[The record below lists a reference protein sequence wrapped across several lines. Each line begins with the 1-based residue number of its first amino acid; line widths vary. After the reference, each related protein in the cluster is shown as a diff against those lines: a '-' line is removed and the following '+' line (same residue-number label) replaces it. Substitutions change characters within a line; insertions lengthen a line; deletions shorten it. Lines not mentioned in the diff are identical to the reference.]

1 MVLAA
6 KDILEK
12 EFLSLPGNKT
22 LFEAAQQ
29 MKTNRRGFVIV
40 MNNQGQPSGIVTE
53 WDVLSKVVAEAKDPR
68 SVKLEELM
76 TKDLIT
82 IKPNMGIDELSLFMS
97 TKGIRRVLVV
107 QDGKVL
113 GVITART
120 VLARLR
126 DYVDGVSTQIA
137 RFNFPAR

>member
-1 MVLAA
+1 
-6 KDILEK
+6 
-12 EFLSLPGNKT
+12 KT
-22 LFEAAQQ
+22 LFQAAQQ
-29 MKTNRRGFVIV
+29 MKTSSHGFVIIV
-40 MNNQGQPSGIVTE
+40 NDEGQPIGIVTE

-107 QDGKVL
+107 QDEKVL

-137 RFNFPAR
+137 RFNSPI

>member
-1 MVLAA
+1 
-6 KDILEK
+6 
-12 EFLSLPGNKT
+12 
-22 LFEAAQQ
+22 

-40 MNNQGQPSGIVTE
+40 MNNQGQPRGIVTE

-107 QDGKVL
+107 QDEKVL

-126 DYVDGVSTQIA
+126 DYVDGVSAQIA
-137 RFNFPAR
+137 RFTSPIQ